1 MINDYP
7 KDLSGFG
14 DYRLKNK
21 FMKIY
26 IDTSVING
34 LYANDALWIKEATK
48 VFFSRSKKHSLC
60 ISDLV
65 IAEIERTTNAVRLK
79 KLLRTVA
86 QKRFKRVDINE
97 NVESLARIYI
107 DRAIVPQ
114 KYLPDA
120 LHIAL
125 ATIYKIPVIVSWI
138 FQHLVRHQTRVL
150 VNEVNAQLKLSS
162 IDICSP
168 EEVD

>member
-1 MINDYP
+1 
-7 KDLSGFG
+7 
-14 DYRLKNK
+14 
-21 FMKIY
+21 MKIY
-26 IDTSVING
+26 VDTSVING
-34 LYANDALWIKEATK
+34 LFADDAPWIKEATR
-48 VFFSRSKKHSLC
+48 VFFNKTKKHALY
-60 ISDLV
+60 ISNLV
-65 IAEIERTTNAVRLK
+65 IDEIERTTNPQRLNH
-79 KLLRTVA
+79 LREAAT
-86 QKRFKRVDINE
+86 KRKFKQIQINDE
-97 NVESLARIYI
+97 VEQLAKIYI
-107 DRAIVPQ
+107 GKAIIPK

-125 ATIYKIPVIVSWI
+125 ATIYKIPVIVSWN